1 MMEIQRIKQRGE
13 RCRLIV
19 SMGLE
24 ESLTKM
30 CREEDLLAGCRDILG
45 MGISQAYK
53 ALPDVQ
59 QALLIKSVA
68 LRKTVSQLFQMGA
81 VSGRVSGLLAQ
92 MDEEEIREYPIERL
106 YDVLSDDTVQVSYI
120 ALYLR
125 YYGDMDLPHEEKLRL
140 RKGLDNYFSH
150 QDQEQRD
157 EEIFRLHGKLLYNDV
172 VSGEMLSGMHDCY
185 LECLWSMAR
194 NEKILQIMETINRMC
209 CGMICVDDG
218 IFKQIEA
225 DSDKIEQL
233 LKWADGFYEESESEK
248 FCQRLL
254 ENRALLYDLER
265 LRKKV
270 DEGKSKEAHQMIES
284 RSAYISFFYNEFFD
298 DNWNDGRKE
307 ELVIY
312 AVTHRKKTFLSLIR
326 NNPDIFRSLP
336 SYSLLFQKSFYSGV
350 VNINT
355 LNVKNLKQCRNIK
368 YYPEDV
374 LKLLSAKVYTFEE
387 VFVLRELPLE
397 YAALYAA
404 LQNERVDD
412 RLKVIRELI
421 KRKCLQKDMDI
432 SALAAKLSLNP
443 LSEWMQTEFSH
454 IKDLDAGVAMKLL
467 QNFDKI
473 RHLIKGIKVVSEAR
487 YVADNA
493 EAFSQYADMDSVRSD
508 TLEKDQEWLQ
518 LSDAFGFDSR
528 FVQDNK
534 ERIMT
539 FIYED
544 GAHIMWTYYTNV
556 PHKKEELRRL
566 VSAELMG
573 RFKELKYHSNDL
585 ENELDYP
592 ITEAAKCIWMKNL
605 YEEKGSLRVW
615 EEDRLLPV
623 MKMGE
628 MPDHTCLS
636 YVDGVYN
643 RCLLASHDS
652 NKKVL
657 YVSWNG
663 NIVMRAAIRLT
674 KGMYGDANRKSSHM
688 QPQLEFVDLTQK
700 EATGNALKINS
711 KELLVLFLERH
722 YESGL
727 PQNMAGEIMDMV
739 FRLMKR
745 KAAQLGACLVMSIG
759 YRIWQPEEMACSD
772 FSMYISKSKAG
783 EQYLDSLDGSNTVE
797 KEGSYKKSKFLVC
810 VKNNSAS

>member
-1 MMEIQRIKQRGE
+1 MMEIQKIKQRKE
-13 RCRLIV
+13 CCRLIL
-19 SMGLE
+19 SLE
-24 ESLTKM
+24 LGKSLTKM
-30 CREEDLLAGCRDILG
+30 CKEEDLLAGCRDILD
-45 MGISQAYK
+45 MGTSQAYK
-53 ALPDVQ
+53 DLPDVQ
-59 QALLIKSVA
+59 QVLLIKSVA
-68 LRKTVSQLFQMGA
+68 LRKIVSQLFQMGA

-125 YYGDMDLPHEEKLRL
+125 YYGDMDLLHEEKWRL

-157 EEIFRLHGKLLYNDV
+157 EEFLRLHGKLLYNDV
-172 VSGEMLSGMHDCY
+172 VSGKILSGMSNRY
-185 LECLWSMAR
+185 LECLWSMAQ
-194 NEKILQIMETINRMC
+194 NEKILKIMETINRMC
-209 CGMICVDDG
+209 CGRICIDDE

-225 DSDKIEQL
+225 NPDKIEQL
-233 LKWADGFYEESESEK
+233 IRWSDGFYKGNESEK
-248 FCQRLL
+248 FCQRLF

-270 DEGKSKEAHQMIES
+270 DEGKIQEAHQMVES
-284 RSAYISFFYNEFFD
+284 RSAYISFFYNEFFE
-298 DNWNDGRKE
+298 DNWNDEQKE

-312 AVTHRKKTFLSLIR
+312 AVTHRKKAFLSLIR
-326 NNPDIFRSLP
+326 NNPEVFRSLP
-336 SYSLLFQKSFYSGV
+336 SNSLLFQKSFYSCV

-355 LNVKNLKQCRNIK
+355 LNVKNLKQCQNIK

-374 LKLLSAKVYTFEE
+374 LKLLSEKVYTFEE
-387 VFVLRELPLE
+387 VSVLEKLPTA

-412 RLKVIRELI
+412 RLKVVRELI
-421 KRKCLQKDMDI
+421 KRKCLRQDMNI
-432 SALAAKLSLNP
+432 SALAAKLSLYP
-443 LSEWMQTEFSH
+443 LSEWIQTEFSH
-454 IKDLDAGVAMKLL
+454 IKDLNAMVAMKLL
-467 QNFDKI
+467 QSMDQI
-473 RHLIKGIKVVSEAR
+473 RHLIKDIKVVSEAR

-493 EAFSQYADMDSVRSD
+493 ETFSQYADMDSVRGD
-508 TLEKDQEWLQ
+508 MLKKDQEWLQ
-518 LSDAFGFDSR
+518 LRDVLGFDTK
-528 FVQDNK
+528 FVRDNK
-534 ERIMT
+534 DRIMT
-539 FIYED
+539 FLYED
-544 GAHIMWTYYTNV
+544 GAHIMWTYYTGV
-556 PHKKEELRRL
+556 SHKKEELRRL

-573 RFKELKYHSNDL
+573 RFTELKYHSNDL
-585 ENELDYP
+585 NNELDYP
-592 ITEAAKCIWMKNL
+592 ITETAKYIWMKNL

-628 MPDHTCLS
+628 MPRRTCLS
-636 YVDGVYN
+636 YVDGVYK

-674 KGMYGDANRKSSHM
+674 KGMYGDADGKSSHI
-688 QPQLEFVDLTQK
+688 QPQLEFADLTQK
-700 EATGNALKINS
+700 EATGIGPEIKG
-711 KELLVLFLERH
+711 KEFLVLFLERH

-727 PQNMAGEIMDMV
+727 PQSMIGEVMNMI
-739 FRLMKR
+739 FRLMKI
-745 KAAQLGACLVMSIG
+745 KAAQLGAYLVMSME
-759 YRIWQPEEMACSD
+759 YKAWQPKEMVCSD

-797 KEGSYKKSKFLVC
+797 KEGSYKKNKFLVC